1 MNIYIYNQNTNILK
15 THTKTKINEHFYV
28 TNDDDA
34 SHRNIHIYIHIVKF
48 VVLFVKMKQGK
59 IHKPNYE
66 QNTLRGPN
74 SFYMKKKIKY
84 SSQRQCIKRE
94 LI

>member
-1 MNIYIYNQNTNILK
+1 MLHI
-15 THTKTKINEHFYV
+15 V
-28 TNDDDA
+28 
-34 SHRNIHIYIHIVKF
+34 HIYIHIVKF
-48 VVLFVKMKQGK
+48 VVLFVKIKQGK